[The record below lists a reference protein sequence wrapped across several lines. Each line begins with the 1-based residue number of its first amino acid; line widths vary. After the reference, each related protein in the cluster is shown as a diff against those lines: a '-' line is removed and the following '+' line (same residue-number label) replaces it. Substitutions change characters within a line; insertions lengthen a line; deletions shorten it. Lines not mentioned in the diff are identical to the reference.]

1 MINVGVIGAG
11 AIGAD
16 HLRRLS
22 TRVSG
27 ARVAVVFDVDAKHAA
42 ALAEGS
48 GTTLGTSAKD
58 VIEDPAVDA
67 VLIASPGDT
76 HAQLTLACIQAGKP
90 VLCEKPLAPTSD
102 ECCKVLSAE
111 VAHGSR
117 LTQVGFMRRYD
128 AGYRAVKQ
136 AIDAGSIG
144 EVLVVHCVHRNV
156 SSAPSYTSDMSFTDS
171 AIHEID
177 TARWLI
183 ADEIVATTVIG
194 VRRSSLAP
202 SHLRDPQLVLL
213 EFRSGV
219 VVEVEIFV
227 NCQYGYDVRCE
238 VVGSTG
244 VVSLDNPT
252 TGALT
257 RSGAR
262 SEPVPAD
269 WQGRFGDAY
278 LVELQDW
285 INGLETGAAR
295 GPSAWDGYA
304 ATAVAQSCVASLQS
318 GLKTTV
324 SLVERPALYT

>member
-1 MINVGVIGAG
+1 
-11 AIGAD
+11 
-16 HLRRLS
+16 
-22 TRVSG
+22 
-27 ARVAVVFDVDAKHAA
+27 
-42 ALAEGS
+42 
-48 GTTLGTSAKD
+48 
-58 VIEDPAVDA
+58 
-67 VLIASPGDT
+67 
-76 HAQLTLACIQAGKP
+76 
-90 VLCEKPLAPTSD
+90 
-102 ECCKVLSAE
+102 
-111 VAHGSR
+111 
-117 LTQVGFMRRYD
+117 
-128 AGYRAVKQ
+128 
-136 AIDAGSIG
+136 
-144 EVLVVHCVHRNV
+144 
-156 SSAPSYTSDMSFTDS
+156 MSFTDS

-183 ADEIVATTVIG
+183 ADEIIATTVIG

-244 VVSLDNPT
+244 VASLDNPT

-269 WQGRFGDAY
+269 WQVRFGDAY

-285 INGLETGAAR
+285 VNGLATGAAR

-318 GLKTTV
+318 GLRTTV
-324 SLVERPALYT
+324 SLVERPALYA

>member
-1 MINVGVIGAG
+1 MINVGIIGTG
-11 AIGAD
+11 AIGTD
-16 HLRRLS
+16 HLQRLS

-27 ARVAVVFDVDAKHAA
+27 ARVATLFDLDSKRAA
-42 ALAEGS
+42 ALAEDS
-48 GTTLGTSAKD
+48 GTVLGASAKE
-58 VIEDPAVDA
+58 VIENPAVDA

-102 ECCKVLSAE
+102 ECRKVLEAE

-128 AGYRAVKQ
+128 AGYRTVKQ
-136 AIDAGSIG
+136 MIDAGSIG

-156 SSAPSYTSDMSFTDS
+156 SSAPSYTSGMSFTDS

-177 TARWLI
+177 AARWLV
-183 ADEIVATTVIG
+183 ADEIIATTVIR

-219 VVEVEIFV
+219 VVEVEVFV

-244 VVSLDNPT
+244 VASLDNPT
-252 TGALT
+252 TGALI

-269 WQGRFGDAY
+269 WRMRFDDAY

-285 INGLETGAAR
+285 INGLEKGAVR

-304 ATAVAQSCVASLQS
+304 ATAVAESCVASLEN

-324 SLVERPALYT
+324 SLVDRPALYA